1 MGSCLRRRRCLA
13 AAFALVPVLVLS
25 GCGQESSTIAADHTT
40 ASGAVTSSTAAANT
54 DAAPLYEDVAPLLD
68 SVRDEFGEV
77 PVIVLYLF
85 SDHALLTHADPSPT
99 RTSVLRSTY
108 RDGAWVSPTRDSR
121 PSPGRHLSLDE
132 INPDTVR
139 AAVEAAPGASELT
152 DPQIDHVGIG
162 TGDTGE
168 QEYVVSLTADDGDG
182 SVIFSP
188 DLRVLEISVYR

>member
-1 MGSCLRRRRCLA
+1 M
-13 AAFALVPVLVLS
+13 
-25 GCGQESSTIAADHTT
+25 IAADHTT

-77 PVIVLYLF
+77 PVIVLFVF

-108 RDGAWVSPTRDSR
+108 RDGAWVSPTRDFR
-121 PSPGRHLSLDE
+121 PSPRRHLSLDE

-139 AAVEAAPGASELT
+139 AAVEAAPDASELT
-152 DPQIDHVGIG
+152 DPEIDRVGIG

-188 DLRVLEISVYR
+188 DLRVLETSVYR